1 MYGVSLNR
9 RQSGA
14 ALTPLIIFAA
24 FAALLVYAIVKMN
37 SGEYVP
43 REVPTPLIG
52 KPAPAFDLPL
62 LLQQGN
68 ITEQDLKGQVT
79 LVNVWASWCFAC
91 RQEHEVVKFLAR
103 QGVRVIGL
111 NYKDPKQ
118 DAIQWLD
125 RLGNPYQKIAV
136 DLDGRAGIDW
146 GVYGAPETF
155 LVDEQGIIRHKVIG
169 PLTSPKL
176 ITPLLEVAK
185 ERGYTELAASLEI
198 VSKKL
203 AGER

>member
-1 MYGVSLNR
+1 MKLASQNR

-14 ALTPLIIFAA
+14 ALMPLIIFAA

-68 ITEQDLKGQVT
+68 ITELDLKSEVT

-103 QGVRVIGL
+103 QGIRVIGL
-111 NYKDPKQ
+111 NYKDENQ
-118 DAIQWLD
+118 DAISWLNK
-125 RLGNPYQKIAV
+125 LGNPYQKIAV
-136 DLDGRAGIDW
+136 DLEGRSAIDW

-155 LVDEQGIIRHKVIG
+155 LVDERGIIRHKVIG
-169 PLTSPKL
+169 PLTSLKVVD
-176 ITPLLEVAK
+176 PLLHVAR
-185 ERGYTELAASLEI
+185 ERGYTELVASLEI
-198 VSKKL
+198 VRNRFV
-203 AGER
+203 GE

>member
-1 MYGVSLNR
+1 MRLTDLSK
-9 RQSGA
+9 RQTGA
-14 ALTPLIIFAA
+14 AVMPLIIFAA

-68 ITEQDLKGQVT
+68 ITDQDLKGEVT

-103 QGVRVIGL
+103 QGIRIVGL
-111 NYKDPKQ
+111 NYKDENQ
-118 DAIQWLD
+118 DAIDWLGK
-125 RLGNPYQKIAV
+125 LGNPYHKIAV
-136 DLDGRAGIDW
+136 DLEGRSAIDW

-169 PLTSPKL
+169 PLTSLKVVD
-176 ITPLLEVAK
+176 PLLAVAS
-185 ERGYTELAASLEI
+185 ERGYTELAASLQ
-198 VSKKL
+198 VVRQKL
-203 AGER
+203 VGE